1 MVVVVVVDDEVEEL
15 QRLDR
20 ARVLVKPPQ
29 QPIIKHN
36 VSTWINRVGY
46 TVHMVEETCYNP
58 NRCIC
63 RRGSFIRSSEEIS
76 SDESHKGTPLPER
89 SRRTLPEKKAPYGG
103 GECGRTTT

>member
-76 SDESHKGTPLPER
+76 SDESHKGTPLLDGDVTPEIVLL
-89 SRRTLPEKKAPYGG
+89 SKNNFLIG
-103 GECGRTTT
+103 GEQL